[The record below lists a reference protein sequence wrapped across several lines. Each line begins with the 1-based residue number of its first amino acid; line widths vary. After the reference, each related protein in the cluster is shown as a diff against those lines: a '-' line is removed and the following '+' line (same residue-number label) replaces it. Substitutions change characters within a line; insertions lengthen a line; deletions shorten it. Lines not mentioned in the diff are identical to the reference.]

1 MGRHQPNS
9 EVLPNT
15 VAPCYAFG
23 FSAVSALT
31 VAATMIAAHV
41 HPLPDCPQI
50 VQDGVRALHMG
61 GAAATTAFLTTA
73 TLIAA
78 DNMVGKKEGRFFP
91 SLAGT
96 VLCELALIAEGIM
109 AESGYTKAGALLAAC
124 IAPIIAGAV
133 DLHRKD
139 HEFFFNNILKGR
151 QRL

>member
-23 FSAVSALT
+23 LSAVSALT
-31 VAATMIAAHV
+31 VAATMITARV

-73 TLIAA
+73 ALIAA
-78 DNMVGKKEGRFFP
+78 DKMVKEGRFLL
-91 SLAGT
+91 SSAGI
-96 VLCELALIAEGIM
+96 VVCELALIAEGAM

-133 DLHRKD
+133 DLHRQD
-139 HEFFFNNILKGR
+139 QDFFFNNILLKGR

>member
-1 MGRHQPNS
+1 MGRHKPNS

-31 VAATMIAAHV
+31 VAATIIAAHV
-41 HPLPDCPQI
+41 NPLPDCPQI

-61 GAAATTAFLTTA
+61 GAAATTAVLTTA
-73 TLIAA
+73 ALAAA
-78 DNMVGKKEGRFFP
+78 DNMVKEGRFLL
-91 SLAGT
+91 SSAGI
-96 VLCELALIAEGIM
+96 VACEVALIAEGAM

-133 DLHRKD
+133 DLGKKD
-139 HEFFFNNILKGR
+139 HEFFFNHIFRGR
-151 QRL
+151 QGL

>member
-1 MGRHQPNS
+1 MGRHKPNS

-61 GAAATTAFLTTA
+61 AAAATTAVLTA
-73 TLIAA
+73 AALAAA
-78 DNMVGKKEGRFFP
+78 DNMVKEGRF
-91 SLAGT
+91 LLGT
-96 VLCELALIAEGIM
+96 VGTIPCLLALIAEGAM
-109 AESGYTKAGALLAAC
+109 AESVPTKTVALVAAC
-124 IAPIIAGAV
+124 LTPIIAGAV
-133 DLHRKD
+133 DLGKKD
-139 HEFFFNNILKGR
+139 HEFFFNHIFRGR
-151 QRL
+151 QGL

>member
-78 DNMVGKKEGRFFP
+78 DNMVKEGRFLL
-91 SLAGT
+91 SSAGI
-96 VLCELALIAEGIM
+96 VVCELALIAEGAI

>member
-31 VAATMIAAHV
+31 VATTMIAARV
-41 HPLPDCPQI
+41 HPLPNCPQI

-61 GAAATTAFLTTA
+61 GAAATTAVLTA
-73 TLIAA
+73 AALIVA
-78 DNMVGKKEGRFFP
+78 DNMVKEGRFLL
-91 SLAGT
+91 SSAGL
-96 VLCELALIAEGIM
+96 VVCELALIAEGAM

-124 IAPIIAGAV
+124 LTPIIAGAV
-133 DLHRKD
+133 DLHKKD
-139 HEFFFNNILKGR
+139 HEFFFNHIFRGR
-151 QRL
+151 

>member
-1 MGRHQPNS
+1 MGRHQPAS
-9 EVLPNT
+9 EILPNT
-15 VAPCYAFG
+15 VAPCSALG

-31 VAATMIAAHV
+31 VAATMITARV

-61 GAAATTAFLTTA
+61 GAAATTAVLTTA
-73 TLIAA
+73 ALIAA
-78 DNMVGKKEGRFFP
+78 GNMVKKEGRFLL
-91 SLAGT
+91 SSAGI
-96 VLCELALIAEGIM
+96 VVCELALIAEGAM

-139 HEFFFNNILKGR
+139 HEFFFDHILKGR